1 VDGRNI
7 CARSGAAIA
16 TLITVAGLELV
27 SAGVASAATPATT
40 TMAPRTSASSSDKD
54 VAAARA
60 LADRLASQ
68 ADRVG
73 QRHDEVQASLDQ
85 ARQQLR
91 TLTVGIQHQRRST
104 RAVKAEVA
112 DLAGDSSGSPE
123 GSYDAAQGAPSP
135 PVDSTPASSN
145 LLTNV
150 VVVSEDTGGLA
161 QQMSSSDQELVGL
174 TQQRAALTRQV
185 TTLSTREHALAASET
200 QLQHRADQAQARVTH
215 LIGGPAVAYALSK
228 VGDSYVWGASGPS
241 AFDCSGLMMAS
252 WAQAGVALPHS
263 SSAQYASGRHISES
277 ELQPGDLV
285 FYYSPISHVGMYIGD
300 GKIVNALN
308 PGAGVVISGLHDMP
322 YSGAVRPG

>member
-7 CARSGAAIA
+7 RARSGAAIA
-16 TLITVAGLELV
+16 TIITIAGLELV
-27 SAGVASAATPATT
+27 SAGVASAATSATT
-40 TMAPRTSASSSDKD
+40 STAGSHSDSD

-60 LADRLASQ
+60 LADRLSSQ

-73 QRHDEVQASLDQ
+73 QRHDRVQASLDQ
-85 ARQQLR
+85 ARQQMR

-112 DLAGDSSGSPE
+112 DLAGDSSVSPA

-135 PVDSTPASSN
+135 TPNSTPASSN

-161 QQMSSSDQELVGL
+161 QQMSSSDQELVAL
-174 TQQRAALTRQV
+174 TQRRAALTQQV
-185 TTLSTREHALAASET
+185 STLTAREHALAASET
-200 QLQHRADQAQARVTH
+200 QLRHRVDQAQARVTH

-228 VGDSYVWGASGPS
+228 VGDAYVWGASGPS

-252 WAQAGVALPHS
+252 WAQAGVSLPHS